1 MASKIKRG
9 DKVVVLAG
17 RDKGMT
23 GNVMRVIN
31 PKAADNKTDVRVV
44 VQGVNVRQR
53 HVKPTQQDP
62 EGGIR
67 PFEAPISV
75 SNVAHADPRDGK
87 PTRVGFK
94 IDEHGRKT
102 RYAKRSGE
110 SIDV

>member
-1 MASKIKRG
+1 MAAKIKRG
-9 DKVVVLAG
+9 DKVIVLTG

-23 GNVMRVIN
+23 GNVMQVIN
-31 PKAADNKTDVRVV
+31 PKSGSKNDVRVV
-44 VQGVNVRQR
+44 VQGVNVRKR

-67 PFEAPISV
+67 PFEAPINV

-102 RYAKRSGE
+102 RFAKRSGE